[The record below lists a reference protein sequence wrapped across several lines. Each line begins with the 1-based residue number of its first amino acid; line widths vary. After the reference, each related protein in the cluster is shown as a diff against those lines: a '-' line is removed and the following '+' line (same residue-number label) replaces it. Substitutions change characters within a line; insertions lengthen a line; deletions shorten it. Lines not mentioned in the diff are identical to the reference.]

1 MTFPAI
7 ARATGNINQQ
17 HQELW
22 GDTGMKKSMV
32 RSGVLLGTLLGTAAL
47 VVGPTAAGAAK
58 GKNVQQLNLHCT
70 KLGDIAVVVKGA
82 GTWSAGHVVGSKRV
96 LKPYEIHVTGT
107 FTPTGGSPQPIDEN
121 SVKPAPQSRKLDEC
135 TFHQEGSDN
144 QGSFSVDGSV
154 KVQYSGKRIP

>member
-58 GKNVQQLNLHCT
+58 GKN
-70 KLGDIAVVVKGA
+70 
-82 GTWSAGHVVGSKRV
+82 
-96 LKPYEIHVTGT
+96 
-107 FTPTGGSPQPIDEN
+107 
-121 SVKPAPQSRKLDEC
+121 
-135 TFHQEGSDN
+135 
-144 QGSFSVDGSV
+144 
-154 KVQYSGKRIP
+154 